1 MTSFKHKKFFHFI
14 FVFLFQSRVIK
25 SPQEIEALRY
35 VARISSEAHKKVMQ
49 TVRPGLHEYQAEA
62 EFLAYTYYVGG
73 CRHVSYT
80 CICGAGTNSAVLHYG
95 HAAAPNDKLIRDG
108 EMW

>member
-1 MTSFKHKKFFHFI
+1 M
-14 FVFLFQSRVIK
+14 
-25 SPQEIEALRY
+25 RY

-49 TVRPGLHEYQAEA
+49 SIHPGLHEYHAEA

-80 CICGAGTNSAVLHYG
+80 CICGVGNNSSILHYG
-95 HAAAPNDKLIRDG
+95 HAGAPNDYEIKDG
-108 EMW
+108 DMWYVIQFICIKSLGDFLRAFSKF